1 VVLLTNRLA
10 AARWNAYVMR
20 KRTAEKSGMQPE
32 TTEGERLT
40 TGAPIHGGVSTGQA
54 VLRGFLGRCPHCG
67 KGRLFRAFLKVTDHC
82 PACGEEFRHHR
93 ADDFP
98 AYLVIFIV
106 GHIVVSLLYSVE
118 TQFRPAIW
126 VHLAIWLPLTF
137 VLALAFI
144 QPVKGAVVA
153 FQWAL
158 GMHGFE
164 PAKAARDSALGK
176 AVRTA
181 IPPRTE

>member
-1 VVLLTNRLA
+1 MLPES
-10 AARWNAYVMR
+10 
-20 KRTAEKSGMQPE
+20 TA
-32 TTEGERLT
+32 GERLT
-40 TGAPIHGGVSTGQA
+40 AGAPGHHGASTGQA

-82 PACGEEFRHHR
+82 PACGEEFHHHR

-126 VHLAIWLPLTF
+126 VHLAIWLPLTL

-153 FQWAL
+153 LQWVF

-164 PAKAARDSALGK
+164 TAKEARDSALRD
-176 AVRTA
+176 AAPMA
-181 IPPRTE
+181 IPPNKPANRQSR

>member
-1 VVLLTNRLA
+1 MLSES
-10 AARWNAYVMR
+10 
-20 KRTAEKSGMQPE
+20 TAS
-32 TTEGERLT
+32 ERLT
-40 TGAPIHGGVSTGQA
+40 AGAPGHDGASTGQA

-67 KGRLFRAFLKVTDHC
+67 KGRLFRSFLKVTDHC
-82 PACGEEFRHHR
+82 PTCGEEFHHHR

-164 PAKAARDSALGK
+164 PAKAARDSALRN
-176 AVRTA
+176 AVVTA
-181 IPPRTE
+181 TTPRTE